1 MNRKAD
7 FFLQNESIRITNRFD
22 SHNESIRIANWNA
35 LLCTMMLHTS
45 VGSLKFVCSLG
56 LDFVVCMFIWRRLK
70 VLCILVISRYRSCSR
85 YPSFCNKCLLWFMD
99 AGCIVCRRCL
109 SNGQEVSTA
118 VCLSGPW
125 IDIGSNVQPVCC
137 LLNAR
142 FCSDSNMSY
151 SPFVRLDCIWYKRIQ
166 VLFKCLRYKNRL
178 SPQ

>member
-1 MNRKAD
+1 MPM
-7 FFLQNESIRITNRFD
+7 FT
-22 SHNESIRIANWNA
+22 
-35 LLCTMMLHTS
+35 TS

-70 VLCILVISRYRSCSR
+70 VLCILVIPRYRSCSR

-118 VCLSGPW
+118 ICLSVW
-125 IDIGSNVQPVCC
+125 PVDRHRQQCAAC
-137 LLNAR
+137 LLLLNAR

-166 VLFKCLRYKNRL
+166 VLFKCLRYKNRP